1 MKKVVLLYSG
11 GLDTSIMI
19 PWLRENY
26 RCQVIAMCADVGQ
39 AEETRGLKQKAFKT
53 GASKFYLED
62 LREEF
67 IVDYIYPTLRAG
79 AVYEGSYLL
88 GTSFARPII
97 AKRAVE
103 IAHKE
108 HADAVAH
115 GATGKG
121 NDQVR
126 FELTVMALDPSL
138 AIISPWKDPK
148 WTLRSREDCLAYAA
162 ARNIPVSQSKKRIYS
177 EDRNIWHI
185 SHEGGVLEDPAAE
198 PPDSV
203 FTLSSTVE
211 KAPARPGYVTVG
223 FGKGTPVSVNG
234 KVLPPVAL
242 LSELNRLGALHGVGH
257 VDMVENRLVGI
268 KSRGVYETPGGS
280 ILYAAHRELE
290 RLVLDRDTLHYK
302 ETIALRY
309 AELVYFGQWFSKL
322 RESLDAFV
330 NATQENVTG
339 TARLKLYKGGIYPA
353 GSKAPK
359 SLYLSDLASFTDTD
373 FYDQKDARGFIRI
386 FGLPMKVAGIV
397 ERRKKI
403 KWALPRSAGSAVLP
417 VSADGLGLPASK
429 ALRAVVRQH
438 RALARPP
445 VLPNANTR

>member
-19 PWLRENY
+19 HWLKENY
-26 RCQVIAMCADVGQ
+26 HCQVIAMCADVGQ
-39 AEETRGLKQKAFKT
+39 AEETSGLRQKALKT
-53 GASKFYLED
+53 GASKYYLED

-67 IVDYIYPTLRAG
+67 ITDYIYPTLRAG

-108 HADAVAH
+108 NADAVAH

-126 FELTVMALDPSL
+126 FELTIMALDPSL
-138 AIISPWKDPK
+138 GIISPWKDPK
-148 WTLRSREDCLAYAA
+148 WTLHSREDCLAYAA
-162 ARNIPVSQSKKRIYS
+162 ERNIPVTQSKKRIYS

-185 SHEGGVLEDPAAE
+185 SHEGGVLEDPAQQ
-198 PPDSV
+198 PPDNV
-203 FTLSSTVE
+203 FTLSRTVE
-211 KAPARPGYVTVG
+211 KAPNRPQYVSIK
-223 FGKGTPVSVNG
+223 FDKGTPVSING
-234 KVLPPVAL
+234 KTLPPVKL
-242 LSELNRLGALHGVGH
+242 LTELNRIGAAHGVGH
-257 VDMVENRLVGI
+257 ADMVENRLVGI

-290 RLVLDRDTLHYK
+290 RLVLDRETLHYK
-302 ETIALRY
+302 EMVSLKY
-309 AELVYFGQWFSKL
+309 AELVYYGQWFSKL

-330 NATQENVTG
+330 DASQENVTG
-339 TARLKLYKGGIYPA
+339 TVKLKLYKGNIYPA
-353 GSKAPK
+353 GSTSPK
-359 SLYLSDLASFTDTD
+359 SLYLHDLASFTDTD

-397 ERRKKI
+397 ERRK
-403 KWALPRSAGSAVLP
+403 R
-417 VSADGLGLPASK
+417 
-429 ALRAVVRQH
+429 
-438 RALARPP
+438 
-445 VLPNANTR
+445 N